1 MTWNDISVKQFI
13 EIQNIITDESMELD
27 ERILALIFTVFGV
40 SPDEMNLIEYQRY
53 VKELDFLKEEVKRN
67 DLEPEYIINEHKYY
81 VHTNP
86 NLFTVAQLAD
96 YNNYVSMGNPMTNI
110 DKFLSIILI
119 PEGKTYN
126 KDYDILEAIKDFRSM
141 PITDAMAP
149 FFYYRM
155 LLKRSVDNILKS
167 LTKQIKKT
175 KISKEE
181 KQMIQMK
188 IKQLT
193 SGVLYL

>member
-1 MTWNDISVKQFI
+1 MTWNDISVKQFT
-13 EIQNIITDESMELD
+13 EIQNIITDKSMELD
-27 ERILALIFTVFGV
+27 ERILALILAVFGV
-40 SPDEMNLIEYQRY
+40 SPDEMNLIEYKRY
-53 VKELDFLKEEVKRN
+53 VNELDFIKEEVKRN
-67 DLEPEYIINEHKYY
+67 DLEPEYVINGHKYY

-96 YNNYVSMGNPMTNI
+96 YNNYVAMGDPLTNI
-110 DKFLSIILI
+110 DRFLSIILI
-119 PEGKTYN
+119 PEGKVYN
-126 KDYDILEAIKDFRSM
+126 KDYDMVETIKDIRSM

-181 KQMIQMK
+181 KQMIQEK
-188 IKQLT
+188 ISQLT
-193 SGVLYL
+193 SGVSYL